1 MSPHE
6 QNDDLGRLLNDAV
19 SDIEPRSGI
28 QAIRARTSAKESVM
42 TTTRNWIFGAFG
54 AAVATAAVIGGVVF
68 ATNND
73 PAADDPPISTTP
85 SNDVTNLPSEDPTD
99 GPTDDPTEDPTD
111 PATSEPPASGSAV
124 PVYYVGETPQ
134 GPRLYREFHSAGTN
148 RLLEAANLAASGTPD
163 DPDYRSAWP
172 EATTF
177 ESVSFDGVG
186 ADGLIQVTLSDES
199 LHDRPAGLSERE
211 AELAIEQV
219 VYTLQGVVGARAPV
233 QFRLGQNPIDQVL
246 GVPTSE
252 PLANGPVLATLAHVN
267 ITTPAE
273 GDTVSGTLE
282 VSGVANSFEAT
293 VGVKLQR
300 YEGTFI
306 AFQEGVM
313 AEGYMGNKLFPFEHS
328 FDISELEPGRYI
340 LTASTDD
347 PSGGA
352 EGFGPHTDSKIIT
365 IQ

>member
-28 QAIRARTSAKESVM
+28 QAIRSRTSAKESTM

-54 AAVATAAVIGGVVF
+54 AAVATAAVITGVVL
-68 ATNND
+68 AGNND
-73 PAADDPPISTTP
+73 PEAEDPGVSNTP
-85 SNDVTNLPSEDPTD
+85 SGPVSELPSEDPTD
-99 GPTDDPTEDPTD
+99 EPTD
-111 PATSEPPASGSAV
+111 PGTSAPPATGPAV
-124 PVYYVGETPQ
+124 PVYYLGETPQ
-134 GPRLYREFHSAGTN
+134 GPRLYREFHAGGAN
-148 RLLEAANLAASGTPD
+148 RLLDAANVAASGTPD

-172 EATTF
+172 EGTTF

-211 AELAIEQV
+211 AQLAIEQV
-219 VYTLQGVVGARAPV
+219 IYTLQGVVGARAPV
-233 QFRLGQNPIDQVL
+233 QFRLGTNPIDQVL

-267 ITTPAE
+267 ITTPE
-273 GDTVSGTLE
+273 QGKVVTGGTLE
-282 VSGVANSFEAT
+282 VTGVANSNEAN
-293 VGVKLQR
+293 VLVKLQR

-306 AFQEGVM
+306 ALQEPVTADGW
-313 AEGYMGNKLFPFEHS
+313 MGNKLFPFAGS
-328 FDISELEPGRYI
+328 FDISDVEPGTYV
-340 LTASTDD
+340 LSATTDD

-352 EGFGPHTDSKIIT
+352 EGFGPHTDTKIIT